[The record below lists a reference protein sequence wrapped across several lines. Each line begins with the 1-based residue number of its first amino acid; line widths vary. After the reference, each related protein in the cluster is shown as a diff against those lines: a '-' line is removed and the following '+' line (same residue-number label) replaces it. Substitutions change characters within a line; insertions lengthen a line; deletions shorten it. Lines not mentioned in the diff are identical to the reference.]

1 MKNQRI
7 VITGIGI
14 LSPIG
19 SGKDNYWQGL
29 KEGRSGIKNITVF
42 DTAKFKIKVGGE
54 ITEFN
59 PKETLGRIGL
69 VDLDRATT
77 LLSCAMKFAL
87 QDSGLDIN
95 ENNKRRMGISVGT
108 MLGTLNSISE
118 FDKAGLIQGPKFVN
132 PSRFPNTVINS
143 PASRAA
149 IRFGIKGFNTTISS
163 GFCAGADAID
173 YAVHALNFNR
183 AEQVLAGAVEELSL
197 QTFLGFYELG
207 YLSGLKNGFS
217 PVSRPFDKNRDGIVF
232 AEGSTVIVLE
242 TLESALKRKA
252 KIYAEIASIASNFD
266 PGCFHKFNKKAEG
279 MIGAMASAIS
289 NGGLEKEDIGCIFA
303 NANSTK
309 DADAIETK
317 AIKKV
322 FGTHVKDIPVTAI
335 KSMIGETFS
344 SSGVMNVAAALGSFE
359 KGFIPAIKNYQT
371 KDDDCTLNF
380 VLQTIENIKLRHMMI
395 NCFDPSGANTVIIL
409 KQFQG
414 GSND

>member
-1 MKNQRI
+1 MKAKRI
-7 VITGIGI
+7 VITGIGL

-19 SGKDNYWQGL
+19 IGKDNYWQAL
-29 KEGRSGIKNITVF
+29 KEGRSGIKKITVF

-77 LLSCAMKFAL
+77 LLSCAMKFVL
-87 QDSGLDIN
+87 EDSGLNIN
-95 ENNKRRMGISVGT
+95 ENNKRRIGISVGT

-118 FDKAGLIQGPKFVN
+118 FDKAGLIHGPKFVN

-183 AEQVLAGAVEELSL
+183 AEQVLAGAVEEMSL

-207 YLSGLKNGFS
+207 YLSGFKKGLS
-217 PVSRPFDKNRDGIVF
+217 PVSRPFDKGRDGIVF
-232 AEGSTVIVLE
+232 AEGATVFLLE
-242 TLESALKRKA
+242 TLESALKREA
-252 KIYAEIASIASNFD
+252 KIYAEIVSTASNFD

-279 MIGAMASAIS
+279 MANAMASAIS

-309 DADAIETK
+309 NADAIETK

-322 FGTHVKDIPVTAI
+322 FGTYAKDIPVTAI

-344 SSGVMNVAAALGSFE
+344 SSGVMNVAAGLGSLE
-359 KGFIPAIKNYQT
+359 KGFIPAIVNYRT
-371 KDDDCTLNF
+371 KDDDCALNL
-380 VLQTIENIKLRHMMI
+380 VLQTIENIKLRHIMV

-414 GSND
+414 GEQ